1 VTKVTGRD
9 GEVYHERDTVSKHLR
24 FSARVLCVLLSVMLQ
39 CARFAP
45 DFCRLAL
52 APIIIRPSPC
62 APTVGAR
69 PKGGL
74 TVLSQYAFIGIFA
87 IIAFALPVIGLVIS
101 WLLRPKKPN
110 PAKNATYE
118 CGMETIGDT
127 WVQFKAQYYLYAL
140 VFVVFD
146 VEAVFLF
153 PWAVAY
159 SKLGLYA
166 LVEMVLFVLILLGGL
181 LYAWQKKALEW
192 H

>member
-1 VTKVTGRD
+1 
-9 GEVYHERDTVSKHLR
+9 
-24 FSARVLCVLLSVMLQ
+24 M
-39 CARFAP
+39 
-45 DFCRLAL
+45 
-52 APIIIRPSPC
+52 
-62 APTVGAR
+62 
-69 PKGGL
+69 
-74 TVLSQYAFIGIFA
+74 LSQYAFIAIFA
-87 IIAFALPVIGLVIS
+87 VIAFALPVIGLVIS
-101 WLLRPKKPN
+101 WLIRPKKPN

-146 VEAVFLF
+146 VEAIFVF

-159 SKLGLYA
+159 NKLGLYA
-166 LVEMVLFVLILLGGL
+166 LVEMVLFVLILFGGL